1 MRAFLAACAVAI
13 VLAIAGYYGLRAIQE
28 PVSEAFSTSAVRL
41 NS

>member
-1 MRAFLAACAVAI
+1 MRAFVAACAVAI
-13 VLAIAGYYGLRAIQE
+13 VLAIVGYYGLRAIQE

>member
-1 MRAFLAACAVAI
+1 MRAFVAACAVAI

>member
-1 MRAFLAACAVAI
+1 MRAFLGACIIAA
-13 VLAIAGYYGLRAIQE
+13 VLAIVGYYGLRAIQE

>member
-1 MRAFLAACAVAI
+1 MRAFLSACLIAF

-28 PVSEAFSTSAVRL
+28 PVSEAFSTNAVRL